1 MKRLFVCSACL
12 LLLTLGCGGGVD
24 ESAAPPGVTF
34 PEIAGWEPAGEIQV
48 FDSETLYDYING
60 AADAYLSY
68 GFEQL
73 RVRDMESGDLVVTV
87 SIYDMGTPLNAFGIY
102 RTEVPASEGALDV
115 GAEARL
121 APPYQAFLLKDRYYA
136 KIDALEGDFSETAA
150 ETLVRSLAEALPG
163 DDGFPPVLDILP
175 EEGRV
180 TGSVAFTKEGLLG
193 LSELKECVHATY
205 EVADAG
211 TTFVAFITL
220 PGDGETVGTV
230 WDRMAET
237 WRATEV
243 NGQKV
248 LWKETPYD
256 GLVGVVRDA
265 DDHIFGA
272 SGADDTAQLAER
284 LGKISGVTLTD

>member
-1 MKRLFVCSACL
+1 MKRLSVLCGCL
-12 LLLTLGCGGGVD
+12 MLLTLGCGGGAE
-24 ESAAPPGVTF
+24 ESAAAPGVTF
-34 PEIAGWEPAGEIQV
+34 PEIAGWEPVGEIQT

-73 RVRDMESGDLVVTV
+73 RVRDLTSGELTVTV
-87 SIYDMGTPLNAFGIY
+87 SIYDMATPLNAFGIY

-121 APPYQAFLLKDRYYA
+121 APPYQAFLLKDRYYV
-136 KIDALEGDFSETAA
+136 KVDALEGDFDEAAA
-150 ETLVRSLAEALPG
+150 EGLLRSIADALPG
-163 DDGFPPVLDILP
+163 DPGFPPALDILP
-175 EEGRV
+175 EDGRV
-180 TGSVAFTKEGLLG
+180 SGSVAFTKEGLLG

-211 TTFVAFITL
+211 TTFVGFVML

-230 WDRMAET
+230 WDRLAET
-237 WRATEV
+237 WRATEID
-243 NGQKV
+243 GQTV

-256 GLVGVVRDA
+256 GLVGVVREA
-265 DDHIFGA
+265 DDHVFGA
-272 SGADDTAQLAER
+272 SGADDTAHLARRLER
-284 LGKISGVTLTD
+284 ISGVTLAE